1 MCVCVLQCAVDGV
14 AESEVG
20 QNVKYHP
27 MPPTYSHSHHPWG
40 DRVSRWQG
48 TDHTHAHSTQP
59 EPLEF

>member
-27 MPPTYSHSHHPWG
+27 IPPT
-40 DRVSRWQG
+40 
-48 TDHTHAHSTQP
+48 QP
-59 EPLEF
+59 LPPP